1 MNFKT
6 DKLNK
11 KLISSLRDHE
21 VAIESLNKP
30 ENLKKVFESLKIL
43 LKVLKNGGTIFWCGH
58 GGSAADCQ
66 HLSAE
71 LIGRF
76 KINRRPYKS
85 ISLTTDT
92 SAITAISNDYGY
104 NHVFSRQL
112 EGLGTKK
119 DLLFALSTSGNSQNI
134 VNAMISAK
142 KKKMKIIALLGNKGG
157 KCKKYSNINIIID
170 SKETARIQEAHT
182 LIGHILC
189 EMVEH
194 LIRSRKL

>member
-1 MNFKT
+1 MNFKKN
-6 DKLNK
+6 KLNT
-11 KLISSLRDHE
+11 KLISLIRDHE
-21 VAIESLNKP
+21 IIIESLNKP
-30 ENLKKVFESLKIL
+30 ENLKRIFDSIKIL
-43 LKVLKNGGTIFWCGH
+43 LKVLKNGGTVFWCGN
-58 GGSAADCQ
+58 GGSAADSQ

-104 NHVFSRQL
+104 NYVFSRQV

-134 VNAMISAK
+134 INAMITAK

-157 KCKKYSNINIIID
+157 KCKQYSNINIIID

-182 LIGHILC
+182 FIGHIIC